1 MDLDLIESS
10 WRTVVAL
17 NACFGPGINKRTHVG
32 RKYNAKRAHAFLIR
46 NFELLVEIKL
56 STARSFVC
64 YCCQVP
70 GRSLSFDV
78 NKVSFHNV
86 GRKYNAKRAHA
97 FLIRN
102 FELLVEIKL
111 STARSFVCYCCQVPG
126 RSLSFDVNKVSFHM
140 GAFVN
145 TGPNSATTQPKTI
158 RSGKSGFEDCISG
171 ATSAGGRPRTKK
183 KRGCVDSS
191 GPLR

>member
-64 YCCQVP
+64 FCCQVP
-70 GRSLSFDV
+70 GRSL
-78 NKVSFHNV
+78 
-86 GRKYNAKRAHA
+86 
-97 FLIRN
+97 
-102 FELLVEIKL
+102 
-111 STARSFVCYCCQVPG
+111 C
-126 RSLSFDVNKVSFHM
+126 FDVNKVSFHM